1 MSIFSR
7 IKDAIFGDDRTQASA
22 PKTPAPP
29 KTSAAPAHETTAR
42 GIPASPADAQWEPVK
57 TVEVVDVEAALES
70 RAASNPQK
78 LNWRSSIV
86 DLMKLLDIDSSL
98 ENRRELAR
106 ELGYTGS
113 TEDTAAMNVWLH
125 RRVMEELRNNGGKVP
140 ASLVA

>member
-1 MSIFSR
+1 
-7 IKDAIFGDDRTQASA
+7 
-22 PKTPAPP
+22 
-29 KTSAAPAHETTAR
+29 
-42 GIPASPADAQWEPVK
+42 
-57 TVEVVDVEAALES
+57 VEFPLES

-113 TEDTAAMNVWLH
+113 AEDTATMNVWLH
-125 RRVMEELRNNGGKVP
+125 KRVMEELRKNGGKVP